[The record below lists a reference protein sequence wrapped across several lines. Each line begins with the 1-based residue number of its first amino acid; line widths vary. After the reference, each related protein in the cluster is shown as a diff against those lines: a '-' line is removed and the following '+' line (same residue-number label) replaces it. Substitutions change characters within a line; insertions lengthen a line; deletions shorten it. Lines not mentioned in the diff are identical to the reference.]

1 MTYIKPG
8 LFCISLHSDLFL
20 RMSFGKYSVSGI
32 QNDFLNTVLN
42 KKSQLKISHAYV
54 LQELLEHLIITDVF
68 AISTDLG
75 WFKCLKNGFYISN
88 NYWPVTIYST
98 KQVLFYPYNF
108 LMWSLW
114 SLAEFYHYAHC
125 TNSSPQK
132 CSIDK
137 SNTRHA

>member
-1 MTYIKPG
+1 
-8 LFCISLHSDLFL
+8 
-20 RMSFGKYSVSGI
+20 MSFGKYSVSGI

-108 LMWSLW
+108 LM
-114 SLAEFYHYAHC
+114 EFSISDHC
-125 TNSSPQK
+125 DPWQNFTIMHIAQIQAP
-132 CSIDK
+132 K
-137 SNTRHA
+137 SALLTKVILDMPKIL